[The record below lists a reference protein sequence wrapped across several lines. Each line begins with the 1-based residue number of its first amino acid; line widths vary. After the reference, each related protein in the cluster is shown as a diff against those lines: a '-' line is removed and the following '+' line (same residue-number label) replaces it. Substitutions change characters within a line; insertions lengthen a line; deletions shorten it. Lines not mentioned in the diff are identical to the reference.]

1 MSSTTILKKNPVE
14 MTMRGVVLAA
24 VFMLLSVGSLSAQAS
39 SKTMVI
45 NDSAALKGYHASK
58 LPAKGVFLIDFTN
71 PQKTAFYLDIIL
83 GTHKGFV
90 DQGVK
95 PDLVLVFIG
104 ETVKYLTSKPD
115 EVLEMEAEES
125 LESIRQSV
133 AKLHELGVRMEVCAV
148 ATKVFK
154 VDNATIHPGMEIV
167 GDGFI
172 SLIGWQSQGYHLV
185 PIF

>member
-1 MSSTTILKKNPVE
+1 MTWITQMVKVPQAVKMPFFIAVTALILSVSS
-14 MTMRGVVLAA
+14 GQALAA
-24 VFMLLSVGSLSAQAS
+24 
-39 SKTMVI
+39 KPMVI
-45 NDSAALKGYHASK
+45 NDAAALKGLKASQQ
-58 LPAKGVFLIDFTN
+58 PAKGVFLIDFTN

-90 DQGVK
+90 NQGVK

-115 EVLEMEAEES
+115 DLLEMESGEA

-133 AKLHELGVRMEVCAV
+133 EKFRKLGVRMEVCAV

-154 VDNATIHPGMEIV
+154 VDNATLHPGMTV
-167 GDGFI
+167 VSDGFI